1 MSTSKLLTDE
11 DRILL
16 KKVSSLL
23 EEIIETL
30 EIIEDKETMEA
41 IKKAE
46 DEAKAGKIRNYDEF
60 IEELRK
66 SGEI

>member
-23 EEIIETL
+23 KEIIETL

>member
-16 KKVSSLL
+16 KKVSNLL
-23 EEIIETL
+23 EEIIETI

-46 DEAKAGKIRNYDEF
+46 EDVKTGRVRNYDDF
-60 IEELRK
+60 IEELKK